1 MSDAVYDGPC
11 GRQLSSPVPLWLKVS
26 VSVFTPLPLFHIS
39 RSATRILISILQHPR
54 FIGGQMIRFKVN
66 GQEKTFDGDPEMPLL
81 WYLRDVAEL
90 TGTKFGCG
98 MALCGACTV
107 HQNGASIRSCTTA
120 MSDVGGTEITTI
132 EGIAPMH
139 PVQKAWMEIRVP
151 QCGYCQT
158 GQIMQAIAFLKD
170 NKNPTDQDIDTAMS
184 GNLCRCG
191 TYQRIRAAIHQ
202 AAGHRAPTHPAP
214 KHQPAKHKAAK
225 ETA

>member
-1 MSDAVYDGPC
+1 
-11 GRQLSSPVPLWLKVS
+11 
-26 VSVFTPLPLFHIS
+26 
-39 RSATRILISILQHPR
+39 
-54 FIGGQMIRFKVN
+54 MIRFKVN
-66 GQEKTFDGDPEMPLL
+66 GQEKTFDGDPDMPLL

-98 MALCGACTV
+98 MSLCGACTV
-107 HQNGASIRSCTTA
+107 HQNGAAIRSCVTA
-120 MSDVGGTEITTI
+120 MNDVGGTAITTI

-202 AAGHRAPTHPAP
+202 AAGHHGPKHPAT
-214 KHQPAKHKAAK
+214 KHQPAKHRAAK